1 MSQPRYG
8 SSSTVGE
15 NLATG
20 TVASGGVAL
29 VGAGLWSRGQNNR
42 NAGARL
48 AAANAGAEVERESS
62 RAFLRSAHT
71 KRKEAAYND
80 LVANRRENLAAR
92 TRGRLTPITQ
102 ESVDRFNAKLGGNYK
117 ELYSENR
124 QYRMPGSNQMG
135 KLRGNARG
143 LYPRDRLPLMNAAVE
158 TGRNEAENWRA
169 SASQS
174 EADAKTS
181 RRRAKAMDANV
192 KRGTDQAARGL
203 RLVRVGRPLA
213 LVGGLG
219 AIGFGIGAEATR
231 GRPARTRTQ
240 KPNNRAGNVVDLGR
254 YRAMASKPDQRG
266 SALVDSNGYRKPLSP
281 SASADWLRAN
291 GGGK

>member
-20 TVASGGVAL
+20 TVASGGL
-29 VGAGLWSRGQNNR
+29 SLIGAGLWAKGQNNR

-48 AAANAGAEVERESS
+48 AAAANAGAEAEREAS
-62 RAFLRSAHT
+62 RAFLRAAHT
-71 KRKEAAYND
+71 KRQEAKYND
-80 LVANRRENLAAR
+80 RVANRRKNLATR
-92 TRGRLTPITQ
+92 TRARLTLLTQ
-102 ESVDRFNAKLGGNYK
+102 KTVDAVNAQTGSNYK
-117 ELYSENR
+117 ELYWSGSTHKR
-124 QYRMPGSNQMG
+124 PGSNQTG
-135 KLRGNARG
+135 RVI
-143 LYPRDRLPLMNAAVE
+143 YPPYRLPAMDAAVKL
-158 TGRNEAENWRA
+158 GRKNAGDWRA
-169 SASQS
+169 SAKQS
-174 EADAKTS
+174 EAEAKKS

-192 KRGTDQAARGL
+192 KLGTDQAARGL

-240 KPNNRAGNVVDLGR
+240 KPNNRAGNIVDLGR

>member
-20 TVASGGVAL
+20 AVASGGLSL
-29 VGAGLWSRGQNNR
+29 VGAGLWAKGQNNR

-48 AAANAGAEVERESS
+48 AAANAGAKVEREAS

-71 KRKEAAYND
+71 KRQEAAYND
-80 LVANRRENLAAR
+80 RVAARRENLAAR
-92 TRGRLTPITQ
+92 TRARLTPLKQPGID
-102 ESVDRFNAKLGGNYK
+102 VVNARTGRNYK
-117 ELYSENR
+117 ELYIENR
-124 QYRMPGSNQMG
+124 QYKMPGSNQI
-135 KLRGNARG
+135 RGNAGG
-143 LYPRDRLPLMNAAVE
+143 LYPPDRLPLMDAAVK
-158 TGRNEAENWRA
+158 TGRKKAENWRA

-181 RRRAKAMDANV
+181 KRRASVMDAKV

-203 RLVRVGRPLA
+203 RLVRAGRPLA

-219 AIGFGIGAEATR
+219 AIGFAAGAEATR
-231 GRPARTRTQ
+231 SRPARIRTQ
-240 KPNNRAGNVVDLGR
+240 KPKNRVGNVVDLGR